1 MTEGRTD
8 FRRLSGAAG
17 TAQGALLICL
27 PAIGALY
34 LLDVHLLL
42 GIVILRPQYLA
53 LLLSLTLGAVFLTVP
68 ARGPAYY
75 SRSAPWYDWV
85 LSVCGIGVGL
95 YLVIFYPDLIYTL
108 GEVKVGRVVLGALA
122 VLLVMEATRR
132 LLGSVMTVPVLV
144 LMLYAVYGDLVPG
157 LLRTKGIS
165 WDRLLISLY
174 ISNDA
179 LLGIPLDAIGTVV
192 VAYVLFGQGLLATG
206 GARVLTDLCMKGFG
220 RVRGGPAKM
229 AVVASSL
236 FGTISGSAVANVA
249 VDGPITIPMMKSI
262 GYKPHVAAAIEAVAS
277 NGGQIMPPIMGAAA
291 FVMAEFLAIPYREVA
306 LAAAVP
312 AILYYVILF
321 IQIDLEAAKLGIKGL
336 LPEQLPPWRPI
347 LVGLWFFVLPLS
359 AVVYALFFLNLDPAK
374 AGMLGLLVTLV
385 LAPFRAEGR
394 LAFRRFHILLEETGE
409 ILLEVLVTAAVAGIV
424 VGLISSSALGFL
436 LSLAVTRTAGL
447 SLFPILLMTAVVC
460 IVLGMG
466 MGTVA
471 VYVTVATLLGP
482 AMAQLGILPIAAH
495 LFLLYFAIMS
505 LVTPPVCVAAYAA
518 AAIGGSHPM
527 RTGFEASR
535 LGAVAYIVPFL
546 FVYSPTLLLIGPW
559 ADVLLAVL
567 TALAGTAVLA
577 VGLVGYLFANVGWA
591 WRVLLIGAGV
601 GLLVPPSSPIPFS
614 EAMNVVGGAV
624 GLFFVAREWL
634 RSRHQVGAARIGAA
648 DPSEK

>member
-17 TAQGALLICL
+17 AVQRTLLICL
-27 PAIGALY
+27 PTIGALY

-53 LLLSLTLGAVFLTVP
+53 LLLSLTLGAVFLSAP
-68 ARGPAYY
+68 ARGSAYY
-75 SRSAPWYDWV
+75 SQSAPWYDWV
-85 LSVCGIGVGL
+85 FSVCGMAAGL

-108 GEVKVGRVVLGALA
+108 GEMKVGRIVLGALA
-122 VLLVMEATRR
+122 VVLVMEATRR
-132 LLGSVMTVPVLV
+132 LLGLVMILPVL
-144 LMLYAVYGDLVPG
+144 LLALYAVYGDFVPG
-157 LLRTKGIS
+157 LLRTKGTP
-165 WDRLLISLY
+165 WDRLLTSLY

-249 VDGPITIPMMKSI
+249 VDGPITIPMMKSV
-262 GYKPHVAAAIEAVAS
+262 GYKPHVASAIEAVAS

-312 AILYYVILF
+312 AILYYLILF
-321 IQIDLEAAKLGIKGL
+321 IQIDLEAAKHGIKGVP
-336 LPEQLPPWRPI
+336 PEKLPPWRPI
-347 LVGLWFFVLPLS
+347 LVGLWFFLLPLS
-359 AVVYALFFLNLDPAK
+359 VVVYALFFLNLDPAK
-374 AGMLGLLVTLV
+374 AGMLGLLVTLA

-394 LAFRRFHILLEETGE
+394 LAFRRVHILLEETGQV
-409 ILLEVLVTAAVAGIV
+409 LLEVLVTAAVAGIV
-424 VGLISSSALGFL
+424 VGLISTSGLGFL
-436 LSLAVTRTAGL
+436 LSLAVTRSAGL
-447 SLFPILLMTAVVC
+447 PLFPILLLTALVC

-471 VYVTVATLLGP
+471 VYVSVATLLGP

-495 LFLLYFAIMS
+495 MFLLYFAIMS

-527 RTGFEASR
+527 RTGFEAAR
-535 LGAVAYIVPFL
+535 LGAVAYIVPFI
-546 FVYSPTLLLIGPW
+546 FVYSPSLLLIGSYTEVTL
-559 ADVLLAVL
+559 AVITAVAGTALLAVALSGFLFRPVGGIWRAVL
-567 TALAGTAVLA
+567 TLAGVA
-577 VGLVGYLFANVGWA
+577 
-591 WRVLLIGAGV
+591 LLI
-601 GLLVPPSSPIPFS
+601 PPVSPIPFS
-614 EAMNVVGGAV
+614 EALNIAGGGIGLVFGWVEWLASRKTVASSSFFPSGGA
-624 GLFFVAREWL
+624 A
-634 RSRHQVGAARIGAA
+634 
-648 DPSEK
+648 